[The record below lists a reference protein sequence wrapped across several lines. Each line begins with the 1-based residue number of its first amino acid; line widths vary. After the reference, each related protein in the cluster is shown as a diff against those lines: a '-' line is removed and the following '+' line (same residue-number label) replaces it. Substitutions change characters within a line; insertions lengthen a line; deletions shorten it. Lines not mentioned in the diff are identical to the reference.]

1 MKETGVN
8 HRQVTDKR
16 YHIMLYRLSLVMTG
30 IRNHNFSGDST
41 KSNYHTMKTTT
52 APKIYN
58 VNINFQ
64 VRLTLNNF
72 IIFFINKGISNSD
85 KSWNCLT
92 TNHLWSN
99 RVSGGIISTYFT
111 WNYEYFTSGICCW
124 CKDDRYVSSMILRHT
139 IYRVTDMVDWRQ
151 LYNIYWRKKPEY
163 QEKTTNLPEDTE
175 KLYHISQWD
184 IGHWWQR

>member
-1 MKETGVN
+1 
-8 HRQVTDKR
+8 
-16 YHIMLYRLSLVMTG
+16 MLYRLNLVMTG

-58 VNINFQ
+58 VSINFQ

-72 IIFFINKGISNSD
+72 IIFFIYQGISNSD

-99 RVSGGIISTYFT
+99 RISGGIISTYFT
-111 WNYEYFTSGICCW
+111 WNYEYSTSGICWW

-139 IYRVTDMVDWRQ
+139 RSIQ
-151 LYNIYWRKKPEY
+151 L
-163 QEKTTNLPEDTE
+163 NLPMRSPLLSSYRYNRSHLSYPVIENFMWIDP
-175 KLYHISQWD
+175 LLR
-184 IGHWWQR
+184 GHLS

>member
-72 IIFFINKGISNSD
+72 IIFFINQGISNSD

-175 KLYHISQWD
+175 KLYRISQSD